1 MYYEK
6 KTVNCIIFFER
17 FHLIPNK
24 TNFMKRRTFIK
35 NTIIGSVGI
44 KMLPTNSY
52 GTNLLFGKT
61 RSIEDWVLSDFHIH
75 SSLKSF
81 NAETVESPWVKMEND
96 CMGHLVKWMVKVTKE
111 MPKYSQAN
119 FEALVKANVRLAC
132 VSIVPIE
139 KKMIM
144 PSLVNDKKNH
154 DTTSCITGISKK
166 YDYEQLKTEEINY
179 FDDLVSHIE
188 YLLSYNDK
196 PHDVDGKSFTCKFP
210 SSGLQLANMLQ
221 ESDVLAVVLTIEGGH
236 SLTHSIENKDVSN
249 TLEFKELALNNVK
262 KLKGILPLRDNDT
275 AKTLDIPIFS
285 LGLNHFFWNG
295 LSGQART
302 LSKAQNLLMS
312 QKSHIDEGIKPL
324 GMAVVELLLKNTEG
338 RRILIDIKHMSL
350 ATRKW
355 YYDFVAKMR
364 KQGDNIPILCTHSG
378 IAGLSWNDAKYTHKD
393 KKNKLHTS
401 FLNNWTINL
410 SNEDILEIYLSKGMI
425 GLQLDKKKL
434 CGSEALKLISSTYV
448 GTKQRKQVY
457 IKIIAANI
465 LTIIKAIN
473 NKKAWNILCIGSDY
487 DGLITPFEIYPT
499 SAEFGLLAMDLVNF
513 FSNPVSISTL
523 FSVEDIKKLMFG
535 FTSMEIVERIMS
547 SNLRNFM
554 VEHL

>member
-1 MYYEK
+1 
-6 KTVNCIIFFER
+6 
-17 FHLIPNK
+17 
-24 TNFMKRRTFIK
+24 MKRRTFIK

-44 KMLPTNSY
+44 KMLPTHSY
-52 GTNLLFGKT
+52 GSNLLPEKK
-61 RSIEDWVLSDFHIH
+61 RSINDWVLSDFHIH

-81 NAETVESPWVKMEND
+81 NAETIDSPWVKMEND

-144 PSLVNDKKNH
+144 PSLVKDKKSH
-154 DTTSCITGISKK
+154 DTTACISGISKK
-166 YDYEQLKTEEINY
+166 YDFEQLKTEEINY

-188 YLLSYNDK
+188 YLLSYKDK
-196 PHDVDGKSFTCKFP
+196 PHDVDGKPFTCKFP
-210 SSGLQLANMLQ
+210 TSGVQLANMLQ
-221 ESDVLAVVLTIEGGH
+221 ETDALAVVLTIEGGH
-236 SLTHSIENKDVSN
+236 SLTHSIEYKDVSD
-249 TLEFKELALNNVK
+249 TPEFKDLALKNVK
-262 KLKGILPLRDNDT
+262 RLKGILPLRDND
-275 AKTLDIPIFS
+275 ASKILGIPIFS

-312 QKSHIDEGIKPL
+312 QKSHIDEGVTPL
-324 GMAVVELLLKNTEG
+324 GVAVVELLLENTEG

-355 YYDFVAKMR
+355 YYGFVKEKR
-364 KQGDNIPILCTHSG
+364 KKGDNIPIICTHSG
-378 IAGLSWNDAKYTHKD
+378 IAGLSWNDEKYTHKD
-393 KKNKLHTS
+393 RKNKLHTS

-410 SNEDILEIYLSKGMI
+410 SNEDILEIYHSKGMI

-434 CGSEALKLISSTYV
+434 CGSEALKLIASTFV
-448 GTKQRKQVY
+448 GSKQRKEVY
-457 IKIIAANI
+457 VKIIAANI
-465 LTIIKAIN
+465 LSVIKAIN
-473 NKKAWNILCIGSDY
+473 HKNAWNILCIGSDY
-487 DGLITPFEIYPT
+487 DGLVIPFDTYPT
-499 SAEFGLLAMDLVNF
+499 SAEFGLLATDLVHF
-513 FSNPVSISTL
+513 FSNPVAISTL
-523 FSVEDIKKLMFG
+523 FSVEDIKRLMFG
-535 FTSMEIVERIMS
+535 FTAMGIVEKIMS
-547 SNLRNFM
+547 SNLRDFM

>member
-1 MYYEK
+1 
-6 KTVNCIIFFER
+6 
-17 FHLIPNK
+17 
-24 TNFMKRRTFIK
+24 MKRRTFIK

-44 KMLPTNSY
+44 KMLPTHAYSANVSPE
-52 GTNLLFGKT
+52 KT
-61 RSIEDWVLSDFHIH
+61 RSIDDWVLSDFHIH

-81 NAETVESPWVKMEND
+81 NAETMDSPWVKMEND

-144 PSLVNDKKNH
+144 PSLIKDKKSH
-154 DTTSCITGISKK
+154 DTTACITGISKK

-179 FDDLVSHIE
+179 FDDLISHIE
-188 YLLSYNDK
+188 YLLSYKDK
-196 PHDVDGKSFTCKFP
+196 SHDVDGKPFTCKFP
-210 SSGLQLANMLQ
+210 TSGVQLANMLQ
-221 ESDVLAVVLTIEGGH
+221 ETDTLAVVLTIEGGH
-236 SLTHSIENKDVSN
+236 SLTHSIETKDVSDSP
-249 TLEFKELALNNVK
+249 EFKILALKNVK
-262 KLKGILPLRDNDT
+262 KLKGILPFRDDD
-275 AKTLDIPIFS
+275 ASKMLGIPIFS

-312 QKSHIDEGIKPL
+312 QNNHLDEGIKPL
-324 GMAVVELLLKNTEG
+324 GMAVVELLLENTEG

-355 YYDFVAKMR
+355 YYHFVKEKR
-364 KQGDNIPILCTHSG
+364 KKGDNIPIICTHSG
-378 IAGLSWNDAKYTHKD
+378 IAGLSWNDEKYTHKD

-410 SNEDILEIYLSKGMI
+410 SNEDILEIYHSKGMI

-434 CGSEALKLISSTYV
+434 CGKEALKLISSTFV

-465 LTIIKAIN
+465 LTVIKAIN
-473 NKKAWNILCIGSDY
+473 HKKAWDILCIGSDY
-487 DGLITPFEIYPT
+487 DGLVIPFDTYPT
-499 SAEFGLLAMDLVNF
+499 SAEFGLLATDLVNF
-513 FSNPVSISTL
+513 FSNPVSISTI
-523 FSVEDIKKLMFG
+523 FSVEDIRKLMFG
-535 FTSMEIVERIMS
+535 LTAKDVVEKIMS

-554 VEHL
+554 IEHL

>member
-1 MYYEK
+1 
-6 KTVNCIIFFER
+6 
-17 FHLIPNK
+17 
-24 TNFMKRRTFIK
+24 MKRRTFIK

-44 KMLPTNSY
+44 KMLPTNAY
-52 GTNLLFGKT
+52 GENLLPEKI
-61 RSIEDWVLSDFHIH
+61 RSIDDWVLSDFHIH

-81 NAETVESPWVKMEND
+81 NAESAESPWVKMEND

-144 PSLVNDKKNH
+144 PSLVNDKKSH

-166 YDYEQLKTEEINY
+166 YNYEQLKSEEINY

-188 YLLSYNDK
+188 YLVSYKDK
-196 PHDVDGKSFTCKFP
+196 PHHFEGKDFVCKFP
-210 SSGLQLANMLQ
+210 TSGVQLVNMLQ
-221 ESDVLAVVLTIEGGH
+221 ETEFLAVVLTIEGGH
-236 SLTHSIENKDVSN
+236 SLAHSIENKDVSGSP
-249 TLEFKELALNNVK
+249 EFRDIALKNVK
-262 KLKGILPLRDNDT
+262 RLKGILPLRDNEPT
-275 AKTLDIPIFS
+275 KMLEIPIFS

-312 QKSHIDEGIKPL
+312 QKSHIDEGVTPL
-324 GMAVVELLLKNTEG
+324 GMAVVELLLENTEGG

-355 YYDFVAKMR
+355 YYGFAQEKR
-364 KQGDNIPILCTHSG
+364 KTGDNIPIICTHTG
-378 IAGLSWNDAKYTHKD
+378 VAGLSWSDEKYTHKD

-410 SNEDILEIYLSKGMI
+410 SDEDILEIYKSKGMI

-434 CGSEALKLISSTYV
+434 CGSDAMKLISSTFV

-465 LTIIKAIN
+465 LTIIKAVN

-487 DGLITPFEIYPT
+487 DGLVTPFETYPT
-499 SAEFGLLAMDLVNF
+499 SADFSLLATDLVNF
-513 FSNPVSISTL
+513 FSNPVTISTL
-523 FSVEDIKKLMFG
+523 FSIEDIKRLMFG
-535 FTSMEIVERIMS
+535 FTAMEVVEKIMS
-547 SNLRNFM
+547 SNLREFM
-554 VEHL
+554 IEHL